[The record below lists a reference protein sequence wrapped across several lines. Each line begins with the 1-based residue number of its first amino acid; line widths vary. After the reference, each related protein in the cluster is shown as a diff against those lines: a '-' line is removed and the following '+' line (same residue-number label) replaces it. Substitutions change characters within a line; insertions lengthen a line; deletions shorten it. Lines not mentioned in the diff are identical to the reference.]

1 MALSQSLLLLHA
13 GTSVPE
19 EILLHLGIGLFRFG
33 LGVVLAAPV
42 VYLVY
47 RAGWERLAAVGR
59 VLWNRLGA
67 RKGRFTFVLA
77 LVVSSFVGLDAFWYL
92 HFYGTVDW
100 VSVLGSA
107 TLSRVPLF
115 ALFAAY
121 VTVLGDSLGG
131 LLPWRTRA
139 SGVTGGLTSVTFILF
154 ACPSCVFALVLFL
167 ASLGLVGGATL
178 SSLVFMNQLQA
189 YAGWFTIGGVAVMV
203 VGTYALTNARCTV
216 PSGRAPEGT
225 SSR

>member
-1 MALSQSLLLLHA
+1 MTLWPPRIVLHA
-13 GTSVPE
+13 GTSLPE

-33 LGVVLAAPV
+33 LGVVLAVLV
-42 VYLVY
+42 VSLVY

-59 VLWNRLGA
+59 VLGNQLGT

-92 HFYGTVDW
+92 HFYGAVDW
-100 VSVLGSA
+100 TSVLGSA

-115 ALFAAY
+115 AFFAAY

-131 LLPWRTRA
+131 LLPWRTQA

-154 ACPSCVFALVLFL
+154 ACPSCVFALALFL

-178 SSLVFMNQLQA
+178 SSLLFMNQLQA

-216 PSGRAPEGT
+216 PSGRTPEDA